1 MAAISFDPAR
11 QLTLYFRVA
20 RDGSK
25 TFSFVDANGTAKD
38 VSGYSFAFSFK
49 YRASDSSNV
58 FSIANGDLTRPST
71 DKITIPV
78 SSTLTNVAPQEYY
91 WQMDV
96 TLPDT
101 KVHTWLTGS
110 AKFHNGE
117 FDGVTET
124 TSFTI
129 DESAGITLTINDTV
143 SPIASTQ
150 SQVNAGTASGFVNPA
165 TLNDYAPDIV
175 ALTDAATIDITGSE
189 HTLTT
194 ATGRTFTVSHAG
206 AYISVDITLNATS
219 EVFTFPAGSLCSIGG
234 TASGDNTITLS
245 GTSGDLYTVG
255 LKKKATGYLVLA
267 QNMGQ

>member
-1 MAAISFDPAR
+1 MAQISFDPAR
-11 QLTLYFRVA
+11 KLNIYFRVA

-25 TFSFVDANGTAKD
+25 TFSFVDTNRAGYDISGHSFEIQVKYKSTFSED
-38 VSGYSFAFSFK
+38 VISF
-49 YRASDSSNV
+49 
-58 FSIANGDLTRPST
+58 ANGDLTRPNNYSFTVPMTVLKST
-71 DKITIPV
+71 
-78 SSTLTNVAPQEYY
+78 VAATEYY
-91 WQMDV
+91 WQLNV

-101 KVHTWLTGS
+101 SVKTWLTGS
-110 AKFHNGE
+110 AIFHNGE